1 MIRFSC
7 DPDQLFSK
15 GDDQSLTE
23 SVNLTI
29 KQFMEYQNIGKTKA
43 YELVHDPAFYP
54 AFRIG
59 RKILINLDKLK
70 KWNFDQSMKR
80 GEPDE

>member
-1 MIRFSC
+1 MIRFPC

-15 GDDQSLTE
+15 GDDQELTE

-43 YELVHDPAFYP
+43 YELVHDPEFYP

-59 RKILINLDKLK
+59 RKILINLDKLRR
-70 KWNFDQSMKR
+70 WNFDQSMKR
-80 GEPDE
+80 GGA